1 LTNNL
6 AQAYRRNILRLQASA
21 RGGQVIGLVGLIFS
35 ESEAEIEPIIAD
47 APRTGLP
54 CPAGQRLAAQGW
66 GRRRYSPPWA
76 LVEQALACARQAS
89 VQSTVGVRYLS
100 VRPVARNLDA
110 IGFFYR
116 AGFELLGRVEL
127 GICDRRSW
135 RAGSRGRKYFAM
147 TAVQNTASAVQN
159 TAKRAV
165 TKRPFTAGGYLNSRR
180 IIMAQPIYQV
190 DGFTDKPFAGNPAGV
205 CILPKKVSEEWMKA
219 VAREMNL
226 SETAFLLP
234 QEDAGQANVA
244 DIASRAAD
252 KASQAGKES
261 QPGKEKQWFNLRW
274 FTPVTEVD
282 LCGHATLASAHILWE
297 TGRLLPDQQ
306 ARFHTRSG
314 MLTADRRGDWI
325 EMNFPSKPE
334 QPATIPIDF
343 PSVLG
348 AQPKYVGRNQ
358 FDYLVELE
366 NEAVLRDLK
375 PDFVRLAKM
384 PVRGVIVTCL
394 PDDPEKFDFI
404 SRFFAP
410 AVGVDEDPVTGSAHC
425 CLGWFWG
432 KRLGKTEMT
441 AYQASARGGVVK
453 VRLAG
458 DRVIL
463 SGQAV
468 TVLRGE
474 ILSN

>member
-1 LTNNL
+1 
-6 AQAYRRNILRLQASA
+6 
-21 RGGQVIGLVGLIFS
+21 
-35 ESEAEIEPIIAD
+35 
-47 APRTGLP
+47 
-54 CPAGQRLAAQGW
+54 
-66 GRRRYSPPWA
+66 
-76 LVEQALACARQAS
+76 
-89 VQSTVGVRYLS
+89 
-100 VRPVARNLDA
+100 
-110 IGFFYR
+110 
-116 AGFELLGRVEL
+116 
-127 GICDRRSW
+127 
-135 RAGSRGRKYFAM
+135 
-147 TAVQNTASAVQN
+147 
-159 TAKRAV
+159 
-165 TKRPFTAGGYLNSRR
+165 
-180 IIMAQPIYQV
+180 
-190 DGFTDKPFAGNPAGV
+190 
-205 CILPKKVSEEWMKA
+205 
-219 VAREMNL
+219 
-226 SETAFLLP
+226 
-234 QEDAGQANVA
+234 
-244 DIASRAAD
+244 
-252 KASQAGKES
+252 
-261 QPGKEKQWFNLRW
+261 
-274 FTPVTEVD
+274 VD

-314 MLTADRRGDWI
+314 MLTADLRGAWI

-358 FDYLVELE
+358 FDYLVEVE
-366 NEAVLRDLK
+366 NEVVLRSMK

-394 PDDPEKFDFI
+394 PSDTDQYDFI

-410 AVGVDEDPVTGSAHC
+410 AVGINEDPVTGSAHA

-441 AYQASARGGVVK
+441 AYQASARGGIVK

-458 DRVIL
+458 DRVFL

-474 ILSN
+474 ILSI